1 MKILITGAGGFVGA
15 AITQHLAAQHALRAF
30 DRHALDI
37 TDRAAVNE
45 AVRSQQPD
53 LLINCAVLGVDACEL
68 NPSRAQAVN
77 VDGPQTLAEAGA
89 AVGAEILHF
98 STNYV
103 FGGGDNDE
111 GKIYTAADAP
121 RPVNV
126 YGATKLAGERAVR
139 AAAARSYIVRTSWV
153 FGATAKNFL
162 STVPQQ
168 LRARQRLRAITDS
181 WASATYVNDLL
192 SRVDEI
198 LARQCYGVY
207 HVVNDGVCSYY
218 EFALEAARAVG
229 LTTAQTE
236 RLIERATE
244 EAAARP
250 APRPRFTPMICLLS
264 AELGLPP
271 LRSWQVALREFINRY

>member
-15 AITQHLAAQHALRAF
+15 AIMQHLAAQHSLRAL

-37 TDRAAVNE
+37 TDRRAVGE

-68 NPSRAQAVN
+68 NPVRAQAVN
-77 VDGPQTLAEAGA
+77 VDGPQALAAASAEVGA
-89 AVGAEILHF
+89 AILHL

-103 FGGGDNDE
+103 FAGDDQEGGV
-111 GKIYTAADAP
+111 YTALDTP
-121 RPVNV
+121 LPVNV
-126 YGATKLAGERAVR
+126 YGATKLAGEQAVR
-139 AAAARSYIVRTSWV
+139 SANARSYIVRTSWV
-153 FGATAKNFL
+153 FGPAAKNFL
-162 STVPQQ
+162 STAPQQ

-207 HVVNDGVCSYY
+207 HVVNEGVCSYY
-218 EFALEAARAVG
+218 EFALEAACAVG
-229 LTTAQTE
+229 LTTTE
-236 RLIERATE
+236 TKELIERTTE
-244 EAAARP
+244 AAAARP
-250 APRPRFTPMICLLS
+250 APRPRFTPMTCLLS

-271 LRSWQVALREFINRY
+271 LRSWQAALREFINRY